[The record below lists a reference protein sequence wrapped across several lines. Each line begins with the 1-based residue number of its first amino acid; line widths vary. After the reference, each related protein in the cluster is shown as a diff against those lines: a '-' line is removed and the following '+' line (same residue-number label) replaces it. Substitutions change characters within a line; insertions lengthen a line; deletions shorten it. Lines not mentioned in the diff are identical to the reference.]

1 MKRLMAL
8 LFAAALLLTACAE
21 KVPNIVFEGVIEEVY
36 ENGFLV
42 TTTDLDGTDKV
53 SIGYDKNM
61 KPLDFTPAPG
71 QTVEMTI
78 LPELR
83 ESYPVQATAVQVTLK
98 EDVGAA
104 DAAESTGVAPK
115 EDDIVITDEEM
126 EKLLRSV
133 VPVKITAD
141 EAKSLMDGDGD
152 AVILDVRT
160 QEEFDEGHIEG
171 ALLLPD
177 TEVADKAQDILP
189 DKDATILVYCR
200 SGRRSALA
208 ADELVQLGYTDVR
221 DFGGIIDWP
230 YETVK

>member
-1 MKRLMAL
+1 MKRLLALLSTAAL
-8 LFAAALLLTACAE
+8 LFTACAE
-21 KVPNIVFEGVIEEVY
+21 KVPNIVFVGVIQEVY

-42 TTTDLDGTDKV
+42 TTADLDGTDKV

-98 EDVGAA
+98 KDAGTEDT
-104 DAAESTGVAPK
+104 DTAPE

-126 EKLLRSV
+126 DKLLRSV
-133 VPVKITAD
+133 VPVKITAE
-141 EAKSLMDGDGD
+141 EAKHLMDGGEDV
-152 AVILDVRT
+152 VILDVRT

-177 TEVADKAQDILP
+177 TEVAKKAQDVLP
-189 DKDATILVYCR
+189 DKDAMILVYCR

-208 ADELVQLGYTDVR
+208 ADELVKMGYTDVR

>member
-1 MKRLMAL
+1 MKRLIAL

-21 KVPNIVFEGVIEEVY
+21 KVPNIVFEGVIETVY

-42 TTTDLDGTDKV
+42 ITADLDGTDKV

-104 DAAESTGVAPK
+104 ESTGVAPE

-177 TEVADKAQDILP
+177 TEVADKAQDVLP